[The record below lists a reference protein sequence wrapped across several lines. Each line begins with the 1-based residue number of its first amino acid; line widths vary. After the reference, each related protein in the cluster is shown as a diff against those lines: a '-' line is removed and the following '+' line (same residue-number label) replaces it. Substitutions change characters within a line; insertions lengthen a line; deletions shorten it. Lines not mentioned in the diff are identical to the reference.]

1 MNNDK
6 LMENII
12 NTPEKLPAILL
23 PPSLLRH
30 HKQPALQRTLAC
42 MYYEFPR

>member
-23 PPSLLRH
+23 PPSLLTTADAGLH
-30 HKQPALQRTLAC
+30 AL
-42 MYYEFPR
+42 